1 MLDLYELLGDP
12 VRAEAWKKSCGIPAL
27 TSGTGESPDGILKGR
42 AILMCAGEFVP
53 MEIDC
58 DREKGD
64 VLIAV
69 DNGLSYLENLG
80 MLPDLLTG
88 DFDSL
93 SPDAERL
100 LSDFERITPERV
112 LHLPVMKDDTD
123 TMAAVRLC
131 VMLGFRK
138 IVLYGACGG
147 RMDHMCANIASG
159 LWAKKHGADCFFMNA
174 DYMMFLIGPGDTKT
188 FHPEASGMFSV
199 FPLGERCKGV
209 DICGM
214 HYNLENGT
222 LTNDFPLGEGN
233 EIGPQF
239 LRGSAKAINVR
250 AAGEDRFLHNGA
262 AAGTEAYTFG
272 TAAEDPVSA
281 ETAEEKKAKDAA
293 AASISIREGF
303 ALGIFTYEVEKK
315 TREY

>member
-1 MLDLYELLGDP
+1 
-12 VRAEAWKKSCGIPAL
+12 
-27 TSGTGESPDGILKGR
+27 
-42 AILMCAGEFVP
+42 
-53 MEIDC
+53 
-58 DREKGD
+58 
-64 VLIAV
+64 
-69 DNGLSYLENLG
+69 
-80 MLPDLLTG
+80 
-88 DFDSL
+88 
-93 SPDAERL
+93 
-100 LSDFERITPERV
+100 
-112 LHLPVMKDDTD
+112 
-123 TMAAVRLC
+123 
-131 VMLGFRK
+131 
-138 IVLYGACGG
+138 
-147 RMDHMCANIASG
+147 MDHMCANIASG
-159 LWAKKHGADCFFMNA
+159 LWAKKHGADCYFINA
-174 DYMMFLIGPGDTKT
+174 DYMMFLIGPGDTKS

-281 ETAEEKKAKDAA
+281 ETAEEKKAKDVA

>member
-1 MLDLYELLGDP
+1 MRELYPLLDEPERMQDWLSRSGLPE
-12 VRAEAWKKSCGIPAL
+12 KKGAL
-27 TSGTGESPDGILKGR
+27 V
-42 AILMCAGEFVP
+42 LMCAGQFTP
-53 MEIDC
+53 MEILC
-58 DREKGD
+58 DPDQGD
-64 VLIAV
+64 VLAAV
-69 DNGLSYLENLG
+69 DNGLAYLEEMG
-80 MLPDLLTG
+80 RLPDLILG
-88 DFDSL
+88 DFDSIGGTSQETL
-93 SPDAERL
+93 RSFDHAL
-100 LSDFERITPERV
+100 PERV
-112 LHLPVMKDDTD
+112 LHLPVMKDDPD
-123 TMAAVRLC
+123 TMAAIRFAAAAGFSRVR
-131 VMLGFRK
+131 
-138 IVLYGACGG
+138 LYGACGG

-159 LWAKKHGADCFFMNA
+159 LWAKKHGADCYFINA
-174 DYMMFLIGPGDTKT
+174 DYMMFLIGPGDTKS

-250 AAGEDRFLHNGA
+250 AAGENRFLHNGA